1 MAHLKPVPD
10 PQPTPATGAKP
21 SIEELERY
29 ATVLRMHCVRML
41 AVAKS
46 GHLDSSLSAADIV
59 AALYYRVLRH
69 DPKNPK
75 WPERD
80 RFVLSKGHAAP
91 IQYAA
96 LAEHGYFPPQDLMG
110 LRQIGSHL
118 QGHPDM
124 NRTPGIEVSTGSLG
138 QGLSMSVGICLAL
151 RLDGLAD
158 TAHVFCLLSDG
169 DCQEGETWEGAA
181 AAAHYKVPNITAI
194 LDYNHLQTDGTTEEV
209 MDVGDARA
217 KFESFGWD
225 TVEIDGHDMVR
236 SRRHSS
242 AAAPWIARPRSSP
255 RRRRAAASPSWRA
268 ASASTAS
275 PPRRSRTRG
284 LGRAGG
290 EAEGADQGAQGG
302 GLMPTVQT
310 EPIATRQAYGDA
322 LVDLGERHEEVVA
335 LDADLAVSTQSMK
348 FGKKFPERFFNCGA
362 AEAGMMS
369 MSCGLAAT
377 GKIPYAS
384 TFAIFATARSYD
396 QVRLGIAH
404 NELPVRIGA
413 SHGGVSLGEDGAS
426 HQMIED
432 LALMRAMPK
441 MQVIV
446 PADYNQA
453 YTATYE
459 SYERPG
465 PIYMRFGRPK
475 TPIVYDHIPETLGT
489 GLDVL
494 REGKDISI
502 FVCGHMVWRGLE
514 AAESLEREDGV
525 EAEVVNVSIVKP
537 IDEQGVLESLAK
549 TGVAVTAEEHRVVGG
564 LGDAVRQV
572 AAEQHPVPVF
582 ALGMADEFGVSGTA
596 EACMEHFGLTAS
608 GIADLAREAL
618 LKKPLVQH
626 PPIRGDGW
634 S

>member
-1 MAHLKPVPD
+1 
-10 PQPTPATGAKP
+10 
-21 SIEELERY
+21 
-29 ATVLRMHCVRML
+29 
-41 AVAKS
+41 
-46 GHLDSSLSAADIV
+46 
-59 AALYYRVLRH
+59 
-69 DPKNPK
+69 
-75 WPERD
+75 
-80 RFVLSKGHAAP
+80 
-91 IQYAA
+91 
-96 LAEHGYFPPQDLMG
+96 
-110 LRQIGSHL
+110 
-118 QGHPDM
+118 
-124 NRTPGIEVSTGSLG
+124 
-138 QGLSMSVGICLAL
+138 
-151 RLDGLAD
+151 
-158 TAHVFCLLSDG
+158 
-169 DCQEGETWEGAA
+169 
-181 AAAHYKVPNITAI
+181 
-194 LDYNHLQTDGTTEEV
+194 
-209 MDVGDARA
+209 
-217 KFESFGWD
+217 
-225 TVEIDGHDMVR
+225 
-236 SRRHSS
+236 
-242 AAAPWIARPRSSP
+242 
-255 RRRRAAASPSWRA
+255 
-268 ASASTAS
+268 
-275 PPRRSRTRG
+275 
-284 LGRAGG
+284 
-290 EAEGADQGAQGG
+290 
-302 GLMPTVQT
+302 MPTAQT

-322 LVDLGERHEEVVA
+322 LVDLGEAHEDVVA

-453 YTATYE
+453 YAATRE

-465 PIYMRFGRPK
+465 PIYLRFGRPK
-475 TPIVYDHIPETLGT
+475 TPIVYDQIPETLGD

-514 AAESLEREDGV
+514 AAESLQREDGV

-596 EACMEHFGLTAS
+596 EACMEHFGLTPS

-626 PPIRGDGW
+626 SPIRGDGW